1 MATVKL
7 ETGEELEFDNN
18 YSDEQI
24 SQAVDE
30 YLSTKKGAPQPTQ
43 QSNLTQPRQ
52 GESSFE
58 ENIARP
64 ALRATKSV
72 AAAGAGLADLANLV
86 VEAPLYAGNRAF
98 EYGRKAL
105 TGQEVQPY
113 QPVFAG
119 ANVAEATR
127 QGFDNATDG
136 LTANRNRGEQLLEIP
151 QEIAGGFISPTAV
164 VQGARSVASGTVNI
178 VKQGIKKA
186 AGVKDELINN
196 FNQAN
201 IDPRLADVSN
211 SKPTKGLQNFLEVY
225 PGGAQRIQKA
235 TDNQI
240 AQIEGQLAGL
250 TKSRGGT
257 IQETGKTIQQGAKDF
272 KEFVNQRT
280 DKLYDDLDK
289 YVLAESQRQ
298 TSPKLM
304 RAIDEWTSLK
314 ELEKNLTDA
323 VEVNAKSYAI
333 NNAEAQKQL
342 GFFRTNTRKAGAP
355 LITMAAEEAKNLDNV
370 KKQIARQENIISSY
384 EKYMSPEQMQS
395 LLLAGQQKIPVN
407 NLRNLMSDA
416 SIQDVAAV
424 GAGDTAKVLNRIP
437 ALLDETGNVSYP
449 RLKIFRTTLGQKLSS
464 PSLMGDERAALK
476 KIYGSI
482 SEDMKAAIVANGG
495 EKGLQAF
502 NKANNAFA
510 RSQELLEK
518 SINPLI
524 EAKTPESVYSLALSG
539 SKQGGSNI
547 KPIMTAL
554 NPTQKDF
561 VRGTIVKKM
570 GTQNAGLQDAT
581 GEVFSPNKFLTEW
594 NKMDN
599 PLNREAIQNIF
610 TPDQVKAVRSLNKA
624 IASIKETSKIA
635 NKSNTVPGLTWAGL
649 GLGVA
654 ASPITAVAAGKTI
667 LGARA
672 FAELFANPNF
682 VRWLAKAPK
691 VQPKELPKYI
701 SELSIITAANPA
713 IREDVADYLK
723 SIMVDDAQA
732 EENLSEEQIRDMM
745 MQQNK
750 QFPNAYTQ
758 EEIAKNPR
766 IIKKRYY
773 RE

>member
-30 YLSTKKGAPQPTQ
+30 YLSTKKGAPQPAQ
-43 QSNLTQPRQ
+43 QSNLIQPRQ
-52 GESSFE
+52 GESFFE

-72 AAAGAGLADLANLV
+72 AAAGAGLADLANLA

-98 EYGRKAL
+98 QYGRQAL
-105 TGQEVQPY
+105 TGQEVEPY

-151 QEIAGGFISPTAV
+151 QEIAGGFISPTAA
-164 VQGARSVASGTVNI
+164 VQGARNVASGTVN
-178 VKQGIKKA
+178 VAKEGFKKA
-186 AGVKDELINN
+186 MGVKDELINN
-196 FNQAN
+196 FNQAR
-201 IDPRLADVSN
+201 IDPRLADVST
-211 SKPTKGLQNFLEVY
+211 SKPTKAFQNLLEVY

-235 TDNQI
+235 TESQI

-280 DKLYDDLDK
+280 GKLYDDLDK

-298 TSPKLM
+298 TNPKLM
-304 RAIDEWTSLK
+304 SAIDEWTSLK
-314 ELEKNLTDA
+314 ELERNLTDA
-323 VEVNAKSYAI
+323 VEINAKSYAI
-333 NNAEAQKQL
+333 NNAQAQKQL

-384 EKYMSPEQMQS
+384 EKYMSPQQMQS
-395 LLLAGQQKIPVN
+395 LLLAGQQKIPVS

-547 KPIMTAL
+547 KPIMIAL

-570 GTQNAGLQDAT
+570 GTQNTGLQDAT

-594 NKMDN
+594 NKLS
-599 PLNREAIQNIF
+599 PEARKNVF
-610 TPDQVKAVRSLNKA
+610 TPDQAKAIDSLNKA

-649 GLGVA
+649 GVGVA
-654 ASPITAVAAGKTI
+654 ASPITALTAAKTVV
-667 LGARA
+667 GARIS
-672 FAELFANPNF
+672 AELFANPNF

-701 SELSIITAANPA
+701 SELSVITAANPA

-732 EENLSEEQIRDMM
+732 EENLSEDQIRNMM

>member
-30 YLSTKKGAPQPTQ
+30 YLSTKKSAPQSMQ

-52 GESSFE
+52 GESFFE

-136 LTANRNRGEQLLEIP
+136 LTANRNRGEQLLEIL
-151 QEIAGGFISPTAV
+151 QEIAGGFISPIVA

-178 VKQGIKKA
+178 AKQGIKKA

-196 FNQAN
+196 FNQAK

-280 DKLYDDLDK
+280 NKLYDDLDK
-289 YVLAESQRQ
+289 YLPNKDVSIP
-298 TSPKLM
+298 TS
-304 RAIDEWTSLK
+304 
-314 ELEKNLTDA
+314 
-323 VEVNAKSYAI
+323 
-333 NNAEAQKQL
+333 
-342 GFFRTNTRKAGAP
+342 
-355 LITMAAEEAKNLDNV
+355 
-370 KKQIARQENIISSY
+370 
-384 EKYMSPEQMQS
+384 
-395 LLLAGQQKIPVN
+395 
-407 NLRNLMSDA
+407 NLRNLINDT

-464 PSLMGDERAALK
+464 SSLMGDERAALK

-594 NKMDN
+594 NKLS
-599 PLNREAIQNIF
+599 PEARKNIF
-610 TPDQVKAVRSLNKA
+610 TPDQVKAVNNLNKA

-701 SELSIITAANPA
+701 SELSVITAANPA

-750 QFPNAYTQ
+750 QFPNSYTQ